1 MSGNSTDIQYEVY
14 ELQQNARTKLL
25 YQSDSFKHACDY
37 AWKQHKILK
46 LNLAVY
52 CTYSQVQV
60 IIYNGSDTT

>member
-1 MSGNSTDIQYEVY
+1 MTAENNNVQYKVY
-14 ELQQNARTKLL
+14 ELQQHACTKLL

-37 AWKQHKILK
+37 AWKQHKLLK

-60 IIYNGSDTT
+60 IIYNGAD